1 MVPFRPLMLVSLCLA
16 SLMAHPQA
24 GGDLQAQILYAY
36 HAEDSNQLASLVQ
49 TLATRVQAGGA
60 DATLRYHLAHAQY
73 RFGLLSRDAHGHN
86 AARAFTGCVD
96 ELKAVL
102 EQDPNSAESLALQ
115 AACYGE
121 LARVEKLEA
130 VLLRARAAARLA
142 GAVALAPRNPRVL
155 LIEANDGLARDKPD
169 SVEKSRAFTEL
180 MMAAQIFEQTSATTL
195 DAPSWGHAEAYLAL
209 GRQLQARGDVLEAR
223 NWLEKSLIVAPD
235 FKAAQR
241 QLATL
246 IAR

>member
-1 MVPFRPLMLVSLCLA
+1 MLVWLCLA
-16 SLMAHPQA
+16 APWAHAQA

-60 DATLRYHLAHAQY
+60 DATLRYHLAHAQF
-73 RFGLLSRDAHGHN
+73 RVGLLDRDAHGHN
-86 AARAFTGCVD
+86 AARAFAACVD
-96 ELKAVL
+96 ALKTVL
-102 EQDPNSAESLALQ
+102 EQDPNSAESLVLQ
-115 AACYGE
+115 AACYAQ
-121 LARVEKLEA
+121 LARLEKLEA
-130 VLLRARAAARLA
+130 VLLRARAADRLA

-155 LIEANDGLARDKPD
+155 LIEANDGLARGKAD
-169 SVEKSRAFTEL
+169 SAEKARAFAQL
-180 MMAAQIFEQTSATTL
+180 MLAARLFEETSATAL
-195 DAPSWGHAEAYLAL
+195 DTPSWGHAEAYLAL
-209 GRQLQARGDVLEAR
+209 GRQLQAQGDVLEAR